1 MNAICAQVLDLA
13 DRQIGYKET
22 GDNVTKYARFFDVEA
37 WQWFNTKKNGVKGEA
52 GGWCAIFICWL
63 FAQDETLGQ
72 KQALSFLGCPAPK
85 NNCAAGCGYLYD
97 YMKAKGYKSDI
108 DHVQPGDIVF
118 FKSGKKCAH
127 VGICLDV
134 DGNNIHTIEGNK
146 GDQVKKC
153 HHYRNS
159 DIYFGVMSPDWS
171 KAHFYKQPEAAT
183 PAPAPIPE
191 APKPEKP
198 SNVLKAGDLMT
209 VTTKFTEL
217 MLRAYASTSAPTIQ
231 RMKKG
236 WKVTYLG
243 EESRNS
249 TGLWYKVRCNTVIGW
264 ACAKENGV
272 SYSYLTKA

>member
-13 DRQIGYKET
+13 KRQIGYKET
-22 GDNVTKYARFFDVEA
+22 GKNQTKYARFFDVEA
-37 WQWFNTKKNGVKGEA
+37 WQWFNTKKQGSK
-52 GGWCAIFICWL
+52 WCAIFICWL
-63 FAQDETLGQ
+63 FAQNETLGQ

-85 NNCAAGCGYLYD
+85 NNCSAGCGYLYD

-108 DHVQPGDIVF
+108 THVKPGDIVF
-118 FKSGKKCAH
+118 FKGKKGDCAH

-134 DGNNIHTIEGNK
+134 NENNIHTIEGNS
-146 GDQVKKC
+146 GDMVKNN
-153 HHYRNS
+153 HHYKSSN
-159 DIYFGVMSPDWS
+159 IYFGVMSPAWD
-171 KAHFYKQPEAAT
+171 KAIFYEKKEE
-183 PAPAPIPE
+183 PE
-191 APKPEKP
+191 APAAKPEAP
-198 SNVLKAGDLMT
+198 SNVLKAGDLLT

-249 TGLWYKVRCNTVIGW
+249 TGLWYKVRCNTIIGW

-272 SYSYLTKA
+272 SYPYLTKA

>member
-13 DRQIGYKET
+13 KRQIGYVET

-63 FAQDETLGQ
+63 FAQDEILGQ

-85 NNCAAGCGYLYD
+85 NNCAAGCGFLYD

-108 DHVQPGDIVF
+108 QHVKPGDIVF

-153 HHYRNS
+153 HHYKNS
-159 DIYFGVMSPDWS
+159 DIYFGVMSPDWD
-171 KAHFYKQPEAAT
+171 KAHFYKQPEA
-183 PAPAPIPE
+183 PAAKPE
-191 APKPEKP
+191 APAAP
-198 SNVLKAGDLMT
+198 SNELKAGDILI
-209 VTTKFTEL
+209 VSIKYASSEL
-217 MLRAYASTSAPTIQ
+217 MLRAYASGSAPVIQ

-243 EESRNS
+243 EKSG
-249 TGLWYKVRCNTVIGW
+249 TWLKVRCNKLIGW
-264 ACAKENGV
+264 ACQHESGKD
-272 SYSYLTKA
+272 YDYLTKA

>member
-13 DRQIGYKET
+13 KRQIGYKET
-22 GDNVTKYARFFDVEA
+22 GKNETKYARFFDVEA
-37 WQWFNTKKNGVKGEA
+37 WQWFNTKKQGAE
-52 GGWCAIFICWL
+52 WCAIFICWL
-63 FAQDETLGQ
+63 FAQNETLGQ

-108 DHVQPGDIVF
+108 NHVKPGDIVF
-118 FKSGKKCAH
+118 FKSGSKCSH
-127 VGICLDV
+127 VGIAESV
-134 DGNNIHTIEGNK
+134 SNGKVITIEGNK
-146 GDQVKKC
+146 DNAVKRVT
-153 HHYRNS
+153 HNIS
-159 DIYFGVMSPDWS
+159 SNIYFGVMSPAWD
-171 KAHFYKQPEAAT
+171 KAHFYKQPEA

-191 APKPEKP
+191 APKPEVP
-198 SNVLKAGDLMT
+198 SNGLKAGDLMT

>member
-13 DRQIGYKET
+13 KRQIGYKET
-22 GDNVTKYARFFDVEA
+22 GKNETKYARFFDVEA
-37 WQWFNTKKNGVKGEA
+37 WQWFNTKKQGAE
-52 GGWCAIFICWL
+52 WCAIFICWL

-97 YMKAKGYKSDI
+97 YMKSKGYKSDI
-108 DHVQPGDIVF
+108 THVKPGDIVF
-118 FKSGKKCAH
+118 FKSGSKCSH
-127 VGICLDV
+127 VGIAESV
-134 DGNNIHTIEGNK
+134 SNGKVITIEGNK
-146 GDQVKKC
+146 DNAVKRVT
-153 HHYRNS
+153 HNISSY
-159 DIYFGVMSPDWS
+159 IYFGVMSPAWE
-171 KAHFYKQPEAAT
+171 KAHFYEQKDNT
-183 PAPAPIPE
+183 PDPLPA
-191 APKPEKP
+191 KPEEP

-209 VTTKFTEL
+209 VTTKYSEL
-217 MLRAYASTSAPTIQ
+217 LLRAYASTSAPTIQ